1 MREKSAVRPLRRTGA
16 VLAAALIATILP
28 AGVAHAASDLHVEK
42 ADSSNTVFAGQNLN
56 YTITAENQG
65 TDPATAVTITDRLP
79 AGLDF
84 LSVQVTPSGAG
95 NCDRQGRLIT
105 CQLGTLMP
113 DETNVIT
120 IRTRV
125 TRKQPGTLENT
136 AEGTTTAVGDTPAN
150 NSDTELTTVTKAPQ
164 NDVPRCM
171 GARATIVRGNGDNT
185 IFGTSGRDVIL
196 AGGGDDSVF
205 AGDGRDLVCLG
216 PGFDLGSGGAKADA
230 IAGGLN
236 ADRLRGKRGDDVLRG
251 KQGPDRLR
259 GGRGDDFLGGG
270 RGFDFCR
277 GGPGVDLLRS
287 CNP

>member
-1 MREKSAVRPLRRTGA
+1 MNDDSAGRRLRRTGA
-16 VLAAALIATILP
+16 VLLAAMIATVLP
-28 AGVAHAASDLHVEK
+28 AGIAQAASNLDVEK
-42 ADSSNTVFAGQNLN
+42 NDSADPVVAGQNLN
-56 YTITAENQG
+56 YTIEVDNQSP
-65 TDPATAVTITDRLP
+65 TDPAANVVVTDRIP
-79 AGLDF
+79 NGLDF
-84 LSVQVTPSGAG
+84 TSVQTTDG

-105 CQLGTLMP
+105 CQLGTVGVN
-113 DETNVIT
+113 ETITIT

-125 TRKQPGTLENT
+125 TRKQASTLENT
-136 AEGTTTAVGDTPAN
+136 AEGTTTTAGDPAAN
-150 NSDTELTTVTKAPQ
+150 NTDTELTTVRQAPDS
-164 NDVPRCM
+164 NVPRCQ

-205 AGDGRDLVCLG
+205 AGGGRDIVCLG
-216 PGFDLGSGGAKADA
+216 PGFDLGAGGAKADS

-259 GGRGDDFLGGG
+259 GGRGADFLAGG
-270 RGFDFCR
+270 RGFDLCR
-277 GGPGVDLLRS
+277 GGAGPNILRS